1 MGGKCLAFLV
11 SENTYPLRLGLG
23 ELRLIERGNLM
34 QVNQPRFCN
43 AGVDLNAG
51 TPPRRSKPV
60 SESFHPKSLLKS
72 ASNYP
77 AALFPE
83 GFTASSDFDKS
94 SLDLMNRAGAIVDRH
109 EDAQLGGLTKL
120 NADDWVDLAN
130 KHQALS
136 DAHRALSEALKAS
149 GAEANVQAVGA
160 HDAAS
165 KAHAGAFKVSQ
176 MMNIPTGM
184 AATMPQ
190 GQERVVYA
198 HEGWDNPMK
207 AWKAAHRAFIASK
220 GAYDRTV
227 FETE

>member
-1 MGGKCLAFLV
+1 M
-11 SENTYPLRLGLG
+11 
-23 ELRLIERGNLM
+23 
-34 QVNQPRFCN
+34 
-43 AGVDLNAG
+43 
-51 TPPRRSKPV
+51 

-83 GFTASSDFDKS
+83 GFKANSDFDKS

-130 KHQALS
+130 KHKALCE
-136 DAHRALSEALKAS
+136 AHLALAEALKAS
-149 GAEANVQAVGA
+149 GSELNIQAVGA

-165 KAHAGAFKVSQ
+165 KAHAGASKVAE
-176 MMNIPTGM
+176 MMNVPVGM

-190 GQERVVYA
+190 GQEQVVYA
-198 HEGWDNPMK
+198 HEGWDSPMK